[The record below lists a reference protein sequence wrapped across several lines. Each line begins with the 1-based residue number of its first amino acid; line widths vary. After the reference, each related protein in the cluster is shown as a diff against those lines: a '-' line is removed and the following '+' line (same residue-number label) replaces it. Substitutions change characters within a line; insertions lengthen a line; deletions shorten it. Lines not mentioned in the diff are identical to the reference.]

1 MAIKPVGGAANILKT
16 ILGLGLGGFLVFYA
30 FKLVTGGSVGGY
42 SFIPQDVQ
50 VTYVQSDFK
59 YDFNDEDALAIL
71 ENPQRYNREFNQLV
85 YDFNMALL
93 QHVAN
98 RMNLPDSLMPL
109 VAVEY
114 DKHHAYLKRLY
125 YEDYIAL
132 KDTTSSIYRQWY
144 DSEASSSVEFFHEV
158 AAKYTCFLINHVIST
173 LLKTEDGN
181 ISVKGR
187 QVDTPCGVAMT
198 EGLDPLINRL
208 KESAAIRDFS
218 RSKGYL
224 EERVEKVVAE
234 LATMEL
240 RDKKGLNKQMMTKFL
255 GINVSSTEFE
265 VSAISILKV
274 GFDLQKLFKIDMDTD
289 AKKIIVTLPQPEI
302 LSHEVFPRFD
312 KLDIG
317 WLREVE
323 DQDFNQ
329 NIDLLRQEFRRDAL
343 ESDIMEKAKTQAK
356 DLMETMLSPLII
368 AQNRGYSL
376 EVKFGNTNPEY
387 TEEQAKYDG
396 LNLRN

>member
-1 MAIKPVGGAANILKT
+1 MAVIPGGAGGILKT
-16 ILGLGLGGFLVFYA
+16 LLGIGLGAALIFFA

-42 SFIPQDVQ
+42 TFIPQDVQ
-50 VTYVQSDFK
+50 VNYVPSDFS

-71 ENPQRYNREFNQLV
+71 ENPHRYNREFNQLV

-93 QHVAN
+93 KHVAT
-98 RMNLPDSLMPL
+98 RMNLPDSIMPL

-114 DKHHAYLKRLY
+114 DKHHSYLKRLY
-125 YEDYIAL
+125 FEDFVAL
-132 KDTTSSIYRQWY
+132 KDTTSSMYRQWY
-144 DSEASSSVEFFHEV
+144 DSEASSSVEFFNEV
-158 AAKYTCFLINHVIST
+158 ASKYTCFLVNHVITS
-173 LLKTEDGN
+173 LLKTENGT

-187 QVDTPCGVAMT
+187 QIDTPCGVAMT
-198 EGLDPLINRL
+198 EGLAPLIKRL
-208 KESAAIRDFS
+208 EESASIRDFS

-224 EERVEKVVAE
+224 EERVETVIAE

-240 RDKKGLNKQMMTKFL
+240 KDKKGLNKQMMTKFL

-274 GFDLQKLFKIDMDTD
+274 GFDLRKHFEIELDEGS
-289 AKKIIVTLPQPEI
+289 KKVIVTLPQPEI

-317 WLREVE
+317 WMREIE
-323 DQDFNQ
+323 DRDFNQ
-329 NIDLLRQEFRRDAL
+329 NIDILRQEFRRDAL
-343 ESDIMEKAKTQAK
+343 DSDIMEKSKTQVIA
-356 DLMETMLSPLII
+356 LMETLLAPLISS
-368 AQNRGYSL
+368 QNRNYKM
-376 EVKFGNTNPEY
+376 EIRFANTNQEY
-387 TEEQAKYDG
+387 TEEQATYDG